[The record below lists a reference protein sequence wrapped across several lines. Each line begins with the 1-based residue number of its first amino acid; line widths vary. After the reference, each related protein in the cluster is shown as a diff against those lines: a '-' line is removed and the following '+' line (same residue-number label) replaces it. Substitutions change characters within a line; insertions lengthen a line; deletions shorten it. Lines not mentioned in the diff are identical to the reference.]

1 MLGIRTNLLVPLLLT
16 VVFGVSQRSPIA
28 VLAEYSP
35 CVPICG
41 TDLAILAFAL
51 SSPHGMP

>member
-1 MLGIRTNLLVPLLLT
+1 MLGIRTNLFVPLLLT
-16 VVFGVSQRSPIA
+16 VVFGVSRWSPIA

-41 TDLAILAFAL
+41 TDLAILASAL